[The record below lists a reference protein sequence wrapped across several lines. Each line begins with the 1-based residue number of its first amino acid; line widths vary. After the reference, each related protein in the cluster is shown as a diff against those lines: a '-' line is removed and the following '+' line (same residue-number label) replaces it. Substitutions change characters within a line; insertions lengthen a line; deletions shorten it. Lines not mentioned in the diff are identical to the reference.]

1 MRSRVC
7 LTLENSSEK
16 QLCKRF
22 CISKRELSQHQEHS
36 KSHFPFALF
45 WTDHCV
51 LVVNASFL
59 PLGSIKNTL
68 FFIRKNYFR
77 HKNYFAFQ
85 LVRWLDWLTT
95 PIAGNT
101 EANITTI
108 RSPKATVNNQKDWRT
123 DFIEEGAWDRKDIIV
138 IKVPLLTTI
147 NWISADALSN
157 RVSELYSLNGS
168 VKLYFGHIKNYVYIK
183 SLNIEK
189 HQR

>member
-1 MRSRVC
+1 MQTF
-7 LTLENSSEK
+7 LYLNPQTLPSPP
-16 QLCKRF
+16 QP
-22 CISKRELSQHQEHS
+22 QEHS
-36 KSHFPFALF
+36 KGQLPFALF
-45 WTDHCV
+45 WTDYYV

-77 HKNYFAFQ
+77 HKNYFALQ

-138 IKVPLLTTI
+138 IKVPLWTSI
-147 NWISADALSN
+147 NWIPYELSN
-157 RVSELYSLNGS
+157 QASELQSLNSS
-168 VKLYFGHIKNYVYIK
+168 VKVYFGHVQNNIHIKNLK
-183 SLNIEK
+183 
-189 HQR
+189 